1 MLDGRFRTHLGGLA
15 LVLGLGGCTAV
26 EVAPGYVAPPY
37 GEGRPHLS
45 IQGEREARWTVDAG
59 VLPGWAKSQVE
70 RLPSGLRVGLVGGG
84 GLPGTAATT
93 GAEHGVPVAVPVGRV
108 TWPAGARVSRATDD
122 PMWTGAEVRV
132 EWLVTLSPC
141 GTCGAVV
148 DAVPRLTHP
157 CGATAV
163 RAELAV
169 RRSVDLDEA
178 VVIDAAPGHPSEP
191 VLSLLVGGGPGRP
204 ARFVIRVRA

>member
-1 MLDGRFRTHLGGLA
+1 MLDGRFRTPLAGLA
-15 LVLGLGGCTAV
+15 LLVGLVGCNTV

-45 IQGEREARWTVDAG
+45 IQGEREARWTVDSG
-59 VLPGWAKSQVE
+59 VLPGWATSQVV

-93 GAEHGVPVAVPVGRV
+93 GAEQGVPVALPVGTV
-108 TWPAGARVSRATDD
+108 TWPAGARVGRATDD
-122 PMWTGAEVRV
+122 PMWAGAEVRV

-163 RAELAV
+163 LDELAV
-169 RRSVDLDEA
+169 RRTVDLDEA
-178 VVIDAAPGHPSEP
+178 MILDAAPGHPMEAA
-191 VLSLLVGGGPGRP
+191 LSLLVGGGPGRP
-204 ARFVIRVRA
+204 ARFVLRVRA